1 MSSGHSLCSQL
12 TNMATHHDSEPPSK
26 KQRQTE
32 DVPTDSDQYSDEDN
46 IAEELP
52 YKIEKVS
59 HRIARKFGVEEVR
72 YTAKLNSEHFKNK
85 KLLDV
90 GESLKNMFDDM
101 ITEAASSY
109 NDDDKVRMTI
119 EHQDLK
125 TPVVIHL
132 QSKHN
137 VTAEKAL
144 ER

>member
-1 MSSGHSLCSQL
+1 MASGHSLRSQL

-32 DVPTDSDQYSDEDN
+32 DADGDSHQYSDEDN
-46 IAEELP
+46 ITEEPP

-59 HRIARKFGVEEVR
+59 HRIARKFGVEEVG
-72 YTAKLNSEHFKNK
+72 YTAKLNSERFQNK

-90 GESLKNMFDDM
+90 GESLKDMFGDM
-101 ITEAASSY
+101 ITEAGRNYA
-109 NDDDKVRMTI
+109 DDDKVRMTI